1 MNDERDFSDERL
13 NAFVD
18 NQLGAED
25 CEEILAAVATDAEL
39 GQRLCALRS
48 AKELVRH
55 AYGNVPAARRRLNR
69 QVPVWGGALAASVAL
84 IVGVLAGWL
93 GHHATTSV
101 KPPGLSATWAGGV
114 FATEPARILI
124 HLDSAKAEQMDA
136 ALDLAEA
143 YLAKVGSAQVEII
156 ANHRGLDLLRAR
168 TTPYAGRIAELKAH
182 HARVGF
188 VACGQT
194 MARLQRVGEDVT
206 LVPEAA
212 VTRTAIEH
220 VAERVQEGWTYL
232 KI

>member
-1 MNDERDFSDERL
+1 MNDARNFSDEQL

-18 NQLGAED
+18 NQLGAQECD
-25 CEEILAAVATDAEL
+25 EILAAIARDAEL

-55 AYGNVPAARRRLNR
+55 AYGNVPAPRRGRDRHL
-69 QVPVWGGALAASVAL
+69 PIWGGALAASVAL

-93 GHHATTSV
+93 GHHAAARGEMPRSMAALFSV
-101 KPPGLSATWAGGV
+101 
-114 FATEPARILI
+114 EPARILI
-124 HLDSAKAEQMDA
+124 HLETSQSEQMDA

-143 YLAKVGSAQVEII
+143 YLAKAGNAQVEVIT
-156 ANHRGLDLLRAR
+156 NHRGLELLRR
-168 TTPYAGRIAELKAH
+168 DTTPYAARIAELKAH

-194 MARLQRVGEDVT
+194 IARLQGVGVEVE
-206 LVPEAA
+206 LIPEAA
-212 VTRTAIEH
+212 VARTAIEH
-220 VAERVQEGWTYL
+220 VAERVQQGWTYL

>member
-1 MNDERDFSDERL
+1 MNEVRDFSDERL

-18 NQLGAED
+18 NQLGAQECD
-25 CEEILAAVATDAEL
+25 EILAAVAADAEL

-55 AYGNVPAARRRLNR
+55 AYGNVPAPRRGARRHL
-69 QVPVWGGALAASVAL
+69 PLWGGALAASIAL
-84 IVGVLAGWL
+84 TLGVMAGWL
-93 GHHATTSV
+93 GHHAATTGEMPRS
-101 KPPGLSATWAGGV
+101 LAAL

-124 HLDSAKAEQMDA
+124 HLDSGRSEQMDA

-143 YLAKVGSAQVEII
+143 YLARAGGAQVEVI
-156 ANHRGLDLLRAR
+156 ANLHGLELLRTD
-168 TTPYAGRIAELKAH
+168 TTPYADRIAQLKAR
-182 HARVGF
+182 HAQVGF

-194 MARLQRVGEDVT
+194 ISRLRGVGVEVE

-212 VTRTAIEH
+212 VARTAIEH
-220 VAERVQEGWTYL
+220 VADRVQQGWTYL